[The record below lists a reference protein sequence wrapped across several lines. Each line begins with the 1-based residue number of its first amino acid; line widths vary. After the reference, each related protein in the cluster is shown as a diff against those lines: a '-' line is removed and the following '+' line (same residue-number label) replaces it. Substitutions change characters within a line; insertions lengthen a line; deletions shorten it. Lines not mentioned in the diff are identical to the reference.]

1 MGKSARA
8 RSGGGLH
15 LQTLWSGEMTFI
27 YWIIAIVAWFVA
39 YMIGFNRG
47 YERAYDSGE
56 QHGRRLGWYDGFNE
70 CSKIH
75 EVKK

>member
-1 MGKSARA
+1 
-8 RSGGGLH
+8 
-15 LQTLWSGEMTFI
+15 MTFI